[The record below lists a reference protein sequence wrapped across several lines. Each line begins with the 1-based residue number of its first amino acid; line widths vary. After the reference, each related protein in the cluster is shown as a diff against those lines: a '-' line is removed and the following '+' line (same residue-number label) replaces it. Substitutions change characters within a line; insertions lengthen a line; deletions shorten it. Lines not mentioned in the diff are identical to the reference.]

1 MADKDPILE
10 KMQSLIDVWESKKD
24 QRAIFLRCYAMMT
37 SNMLGEIEARRFED
51 SVWVATLLNHFAN
64 YYFFAQEAF
73 ERAPGEAPPVWQV
86 AFRAAERAQIH
97 VIQNL
102 TLGVNA
108 HINYDLVFA
117 LADLLDPEWASLSEE
132 IRQSRYRDYCH
143 VNEIITHTID
153 YVQDQIIEPNDAW
166 MGWVDRLM
174 GPVDEWMVARLIT
187 DWREQVWE
195 NAIQLI
201 RDTDTEQRASL
212 RRRVEQHSLDRA
224 HSILG
229 QQGIIGLIEL
239 VE

>member
-1 MADKDPILE
+1 M
-10 KMQSLIDVWESKKD
+10 
-24 QRAIFLRCYAMMT
+24 
-37 SNMLGEIEARRFED
+37 
-51 SVWVATLLNHFAN
+51 
-64 YYFFAQEAF
+64 
-73 ERAPGEAPPVWQV
+73 
-86 AFRAAERAQIH
+86 
-97 VIQNL
+97 IQNL

-117 LADLLDPEWASLSEE
+117 LADLLDPEWAALSEE

-143 VNEIITHTID
+143 VNEIITQTID
-153 YVQDQIIEPNDAW
+153 RVQDQIIEPNDAW

-195 NAIQLI
+195 NAIRLI
-201 RDTDTEQRASL
+201 RDTDDEQRASL
-212 RRRVEQHSLDRA
+212 RQRIEQHSLEKA

-229 QQGIIGLIEL
+229 QQGIAGLIEL